1 MNNNRL
7 DRVYFETSALNSFAD
22 KHTIQDAIATKA
34 FQNIRGRGW
43 YLSPVVLWEVM
54 LTSNE
59 ENRERLIHFA
69 QHLFEPDLLPS
80 PEELIVRYIE
90 IGCPLVE
97 GEYHLSSNGV
107 FSAAWRDIC
116 QIKEKTLIYDQQLI
130 AQKTNILREI
140 GRLVHDFYKFGAID
154 ISAKPGIAGLQ
165 VSVQQLL
172 DRFNLIPQELREI
185 PDAVRHFRL
194 VAFYILLVLCA
205 GASIEGQII
214 EEFWSKRSINRIDDR
229 IEFVFGT
236 HPELLFRGPFQQIA
250 SMTEF
255 QSANKFSRGVYFDS
269 LHTVY
274 SIYSDLMISA
284 DGHFRTF
291 RDELTKQF
299 PFVTKIRHIDELE
312 FVYTERT
319 NPPNDSFLL

>member
-1 MNNNRL
+1 MKANRL
-7 DRVYFETSALNSFAD
+7 ARIYFETSALNSFAD

-34 FQNIRGRGW
+34 FQNARGRGW
-43 YLSPVVLWEVM
+43 YLSPVVLWEVL

-59 ENRERLIHFA
+59 EDRERLIQFA

-90 IGCPLVE
+90 AGCPVVE
-97 GEYHLSSNGV
+97 SEYHLASNGG

-116 QIKEKTLIYDQQLI
+116 QVKEKTLIYDRPLI
-130 AQKTNILREI
+130 AKKTNALREI
-140 GRLVHDFYKFGAID
+140 ARLVSEFVKFGAID

-165 VSVQQLL
+165 VSVQQVLT
-172 DRFNLIPQELREI
+172 RFNVIPPELQEI

-194 VAFYILLVLCA
+194 VAFFIILVLCA

-214 EEFWSKRSINRIDDR
+214 EAFWGKKSINRIDQR

-236 HPELLFRGPFQQIA
+236 HPELVFRGPLQQIA
-250 SMTEF
+250 FMTGF
-255 QSANKFSRGVYFDS
+255 QSVGKFSRGVYFDS

-274 SIYSDLMISA
+274 SIYSDLMICA

-291 RDELTKQF
+291 RDELQERF
-299 PFVTKIRHIDELE
+299 PSVSTIRHIDELE
-312 FVYTERT
+312 FVYTERS

>member
-1 MNNNRL
+1 MKANRL
-7 DRVYFETSALNSFAD
+7 ARIYFETSALNSIAD
-22 KHTIQDAIATKA
+22 KHTIEDAIATKA
-34 FQNIRGRGW
+34 FQNARGRGW
-43 YLSPVVLWEVM
+43 YLSPVVLWEVL

-59 ENRERLIHFA
+59 EDREKLIQFA

-90 IGCPLVE
+90 AGCPVAE
-97 GEYHLSSNGV
+97 TEYHLASDGI

-116 QIKEKTLIYDQQLI
+116 RVKEKTLIYDQALI
-130 AQKTNILREI
+130 AQKTNGLRELA
-140 GRLVHDFYKFGAID
+140 RLVSEFAKFGAID

-165 VSVQQLL
+165 VSVQQVL
-172 DRFNLIPQELREI
+172 DRFNVIPPALQEI

-194 VAFYILLVLCA
+194 VAFFIILILCA
-205 GASIEGQII
+205 GSSIEGQII
-214 EEFWSKRSINRIDDR
+214 EAFWSKRSINQIDQR

-236 HPELLFRGPFQQIA
+236 HPELVIRGPFQQIA
-250 SMTEF
+250 FMTGF
-255 QSANKFSRGVYFDS
+255 QSVGKFSRGVYFDS

-291 RDELTKQF
+291 RDELLERF
-299 PFVTKIRHIDELE
+299 PFVATIRHIDELE
-312 FVYTERT
+312 FVYTERS